1 MFAALARRAAGMMA
15 LSLVVTP
22 SARAA
27 TPDIPFEQ
35 YRLQNG
41 LDVILHVDHAAP
53 LVHVEVWYKVGS
65 KDEVPGKTGF
75 AHLFEHMMFQGTK
88 HIPEDAYFKYLGQAG
103 ASARNGS
110 TSTDRTNYFETLP
123 SSELELGLWLESSRM
138 GFLLDRPSFRAA
150 FENQRDVVKNERRQ
164 RVENVPLGLVGQVE
178 AETLYP
184 AGHPY
189 SHEVIGSMADLDAAG
204 ENDIRSFFS
213 RYYAPNNA
221 VLLIAGD
228 IDPAR
233 VKGLVEKYFGTIP
246 AGPAVVRRP
255 VPPVPAPTAERRI
268 TMEAKVNLPQGI
280 MAWNTVSF
288 YAPGD
293 AELDLLSNILAGG
306 KSSRLYRRLVYD
318 LKIAQSVSA
327 AHHSRL
333 HGGVFEIRFAPM
345 PGHTVA
351 ELEKIINE
359 ELDRLRT
366 APVEAAE
373 LERARNDVKTDAIS
387 GLQTLQGMGSHL
399 LTYDVF
405 AGDAGYFARDLAR
418 YEQADPAG
426 LQAWASKVLRAEGRL
441 TITVEPNPAAP
452 IMGRLKTPVPAAVTK
467 PMVAAADDV
476 PARKT
481 PDAEFRNL
489 LPGSGPK
496 TDFKVPAVKRFR
508 LKNGLQVVLAE
519 SHKLPLFAAQLVV
532 RTGGAANPK
541 GKAGLADLTASM
553 LTEGTA
559 KRSANQIAD
568 EIAQLG
574 ATLDAGTAWDDSWV
588 AVSGLTEHLDRALAV
603 WADVITHPAFAD
615 DEFTRVRDN
624 LLSTLARR
632 KDYPPVVAGQAFSRV
647 VYGDNHPYGWPAF
660 GTEKSVKDLAP
671 HDLKDFY
678 RRYYVPGNAVLV
690 VAGDI
695 TEAALRDKAE
705 KLLGSWKGKAVTVA
719 ALPKPAAPDKLRLYL
734 VDKAGAPQSSI
745 RVGLVGLERKNPDYH
760 RAVVMN
766 AILGGTFK
774 RLVMNLR
781 EAKGWTYGVGSN
793 FDARRTPGPW
803 TVAGEF
809 VAAHTAESVA
819 EILKEIDKLRS
830 EDVTDRELQEIK
842 DEIVKAFPA
851 RFATAN
857 QVANQMAGLA
867 VYGLP
872 DNELQTFCAKI
883 SAVNKADV
891 RKMAQKYLRPDNMA
905 VVVVG
910 DRNSIEGSLRK
921 IADLEVRD
929 VEGETIAAQ

>member
-1 MFAALARRAAGMMA
+1 MFAALARRAAGTVA
-15 LSLVVTP
+15 LIVALMP
-22 SARAA
+22 AARAA
-27 TPDIPFEQ
+27 TPEIPFEQ

-53 LVHVEVWYKVGS
+53 LAHVEVWYKVGS

-138 GFLLDRPSFRAA
+138 GFLLERPSFRAA

-164 RVENVPLGLVGQVE
+164 RVENVPLGLVGQIE

-189 SHEVIGSMADLDAAG
+189 SHEVIGSMADLDAAT
-204 ENDIRSFFS
+204 ENDVRSFFS

-246 AGPAVVRRP
+246 AGPPVVRRT
-255 VPPVPAPTAERRI
+255 VPPVPTPTAERRLA
-268 TMEAKVNLPQGI
+268 MEAKVNLPQGI
-280 MAWNTVSF
+280 MAWTTVPF

-293 AELDLLSNILAGG
+293 AELDLASSILAGG

-318 LKIAQSVSA
+318 LKVAQSVSA
-327 AHHSRL
+327 AHHSRVY
-333 HGGVFEIRFAPM
+333 GGIFEIRFAPM

-351 ELEKIINE
+351 ELEKLINE

-366 APVEAAE
+366 APVELAE
-373 LERARNDVKTDAIS
+373 LERVRNEVKTDAVS
-387 GLQTLQGMGSHL
+387 GLQSLQGVGSRL
-399 LTYDVF
+399 LAYNVF
-405 AGDAGYFARDLAR
+405 AGDAGYFSRDLAR
-418 YEQADPAG
+418 YEQADPAA
-426 LQAWASKVLRAEGRL
+426 LQTWASKVLRPESRL
-441 TITVEPNPAAP
+441 TITIDPNPAAP
-452 IMGRLKTPVPAAVTK
+452 IMGRLKTPVPTASK
-467 PMVAAADDV
+467 RPVAAADDL
-476 PARKT
+476 PTRKA
-481 PDAEFRNL
+481 PDADFRSH
-489 LPGSGPK
+489 LPASGPK

-574 ATLDAGTAWDDSWV
+574 ATLEAGTAWDDSWV
-588 AVSGLTEHLDRALAV
+588 AVSGLTEHLDRALDV

-615 DEFTRVRDN
+615 DEVTRVRDN

-647 VYGDNHPYGWPAF
+647 VYGESHPYGWSAF
-660 GTEKSVKDLAP
+660 GTEKTVKDLAP
-671 HDLKDFY
+671 RDLKDFY
-678 RRYYVPGNAVLV
+678 GRYYVPGNAVLV

-695 TEAALRDKAE
+695 SESALREKAE
-705 KLLGSWKGKAVTVA
+705 KLLGGWKGKAVVA
-719 ALPKPAAPDKLRLYL
+719 PLLPKPTRPDKLRLYL

-745 RVGLVGLERKNPDYH
+745 RVGLVGLDRKNPDYH
-760 RAVVMN
+760 RALVMN
-766 AILGGTFK
+766 AILGGSFK

-781 EAKGWTYGVGSN
+781 EAKGWTYGVSSS

-809 VAAHTAESVA
+809 VAAHTADSVT

-830 EDVTDRELQEIK
+830 EDVTDRELQDIK

-867 VYGLP
+867 IYGLP

-883 SAVNKADV
+883 NTVTKADV
-891 RKMAQKYLRPDNMA
+891 RKMAQKYLLPNFIA

-910 DRNSIEGSLRK
+910 DRTSIEGSLRK
-921 IADLEVRD
+921 IADVEVRD
-929 VEGETIAAQ
+929 IEGEAIAAK